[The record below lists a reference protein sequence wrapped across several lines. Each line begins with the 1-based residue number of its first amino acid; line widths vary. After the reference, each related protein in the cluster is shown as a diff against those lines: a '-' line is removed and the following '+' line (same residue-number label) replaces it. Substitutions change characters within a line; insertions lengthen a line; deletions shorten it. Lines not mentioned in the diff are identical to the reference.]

1 MGKKDLS
8 IYKRRYDIF
17 RHHAWAGT
25 VFLSVL
31 LALRYLITSFP
42 QYIFIP
48 LCTILIIYILISLI
62 FTYKYRTGLSAGYE
76 KAHISKELEEVRRD
90 TQAEKERIKAM
101 KKISKTEMKAK
112 KKEHGK

>member
-42 QYIFIP
+42 RYIFIP

-62 FTYKYRTGLSAGYE
+62 FTYKYRTGLYAGYE
-76 KAHISKELEEVRRD
+76 EAHISKELEEVRRD
-90 TQAEKERIKAM
+90 TQAEKERIKAI